1 MTKTLSVLAFI
12 LTFSIGA
19 VQAQERVQPAKTYV
33 GGDIIYA
40 PLSGIQFAIPDQWS
54 GYYIPE
60 SEMFYMRSDTSSL
73 VNVLLAVNRDES
85 LEAMRFRWNNGVEL
99 VPDIFM
105 KPATS
110 FDINGDI
117 LSGEQYLS
125 NNKDVKGFVLSKCGD
140 FNACAIF
147 LLTAPSSEYLKFKN
161 TLEALATGIS
171 LNEPS
176 LENLEDEFDW
186 KRELEGKYLLMNES
200 TGTST
205 RGNHLWLCYDG
216 TFTMDLKRK
225 GLAKKQ
231 AGKYKGKSK
240 GRFTIIGTGASG
252 QLILQFEGKKAL
264 EKLTIELTLKGE
276 AIYLNE
282 DRYFRSENTKCN

>member
-1 MTKTLSVLAFI
+1 MTKKNSVIAFI
-12 LTFSIGA
+12 LTFLFGTL
-19 VQAQERVQPAKTYV
+19 QAQERVQPAKTYL

-40 PLSGIQFAIPDQWS
+40 PLSGIQFAIPEQWS

-73 VNVLLAVNRDES
+73 VNVLLMVNRDES
-85 LEAMRFRWNNGVEL
+85 LEALRFRWDKGVEMA
-99 VPDIFM
+99 PDVFI
-105 KPATS
+105 KPASS
-110 FDINGDI
+110 FAINDDQ
-117 LSGEQYLS
+117 LSGELYLS
-125 NNKDVKGFVLSKCGD
+125 NNKNVKGFGLTKCGE
-140 FNACAIF
+140 FNACAVF
-147 LLTAPSSEYLKFKN
+147 LLTAPTAEYLNFKN
-161 TLEALATGIS
+161 ALEGLAEGIV

-176 LENLEDEFDW
+176 QESIEDEFDW

-252 QLILQFEGKKAL
+252 QLVLQFEDDSL
-264 EKLTIELTLKGE
+264 ENLTVELTLKGE

>member
-1 MTKTLSVLAFI
+1 MTKTLIAFI
-12 LTFSIGA
+12 VLLTSSFG
-19 VQAQERVQPAKTYV
+19 VVHAQERVQAGKTYQ
-33 GGDIIYA
+33 GGDVIFA
-40 PLSGIQFAIPDQWS
+40 PVSGIEFAIPEHWS

-85 LEAMRFRWNNGVEL
+85 LETMRYRWNKGVEM

-105 KPATS
+105 KPVTS
-110 FDINGDI
+110 FDISGEQ
-117 LSGEQYLS
+117 LSGELFLS
-125 NNKDVKGFVLSKCGD
+125 NNKNVKGFALAKCGD

-147 LLTAPSSEYLKFKN
+147 LLTAPTSEYLKFSN
-161 TLEALATGIS
+161 TLDGLAGGIS
-171 LNEPS
+171 LKEPS
-176 LENLEDEFDW
+176 LESIEDEFDW

-205 RGNHLWLCYDG
+205 RGNHLLVCYDG
-216 TFTMDLKRK
+216 TFKMDLKRK

-252 QLILQFEGKKAL
+252 QLILQFEDKDL
-264 EKLTIELTLKGE
+264 EKLTVELTLKGD

>member
-1 MTKTLSVLAFI
+1 MIKTLTAFLVLLTTSFGI
-12 LTFSIGA
+12 LHS
-19 VQAQERVQPAKTYV
+19 QERVQGGKTYQ
-33 GGDIIYA
+33 GGDVIFA
-40 PLSGIQFAIPDQWS
+40 PVSGIEFAIPEHWS

-73 VNVLLAVNRDES
+73 VNVLLAVNRDET
-85 LEAMRFRWNNGVEL
+85 LEAMRFRWNKGVEL

-105 KPATS
+105 NPATS
-110 FDINGDI
+110 FDILGDE
-117 LSGEQYLS
+117 LSGELYMS
-125 NNKDVKGFVLSKCGD
+125 NNKNVKGFALSKCGD
-140 FNACAIF
+140 FNACAVF
-147 LLTAPSSEYLKFKN
+147 LLTAPTAEYLKFDK
-161 TLEALATGIS
+161 TLEGLAAGIS
-171 LNEPS
+171 MKEPS
-176 LENLEDEFDW
+176 LESLEDEFDW
-186 KRELEGKYLLMNES
+186 KSELEGKYLLMNES

-231 AGKYKGKSK
+231 AGKYKGKSN
-240 GRFTIIGTGASG
+240 GRFTIIGTGATG
-252 QLILQFEGKKAL
+252 QLILQFEGKKDL
-264 EKLTIELTLKGE
+264 EKLTVELTLKGE

>member
-1 MTKTLSVLAFI
+1 MTKKISYITLVLTLSFVAI
-12 LTFSIGA
+12 
-19 VQAQERVQPAKTYV
+19 QAQERVQPAKTYV

-40 PLSGIQFAIPDQWS
+40 PVSGIQFAIPEQWS

-60 SEMFYMRSDTSSL
+60 SEMFYMRSDTSSM
-73 VNVLLAVNRDES
+73 VNVLLGVNRDES
-85 LEAMRFRWNNGVEL
+85 LEQLRFRWNKGVEMA
-99 VPDIFM
+99 PDIFI

-110 FDINGDI
+110 FVIEGDQI
-117 LSGEQYLS
+117 SGELYLS
-125 NNKDVKGFVLSKCGD
+125 NNKNVKGFGLTKCGD
-140 FNACAIF
+140 FNACAVF
-147 LLTAPSSEYLKFKN
+147 LLTAPTAEYLNFKN
-161 TLEALATGIS
+161 ALEGLAEGIT

-176 LENLEDEFDW
+176 LDNLEDEFDW

-216 TFTMDLKRK
+216 TFTMELKRK

-240 GRFTIIGTGASG
+240 GRFTIVGKGVRG
-252 QLILQFEGKKAL
+252 QLLLQFEDNDL
-264 EKLTIELTLKGE
+264 ENLTVELSLKGE